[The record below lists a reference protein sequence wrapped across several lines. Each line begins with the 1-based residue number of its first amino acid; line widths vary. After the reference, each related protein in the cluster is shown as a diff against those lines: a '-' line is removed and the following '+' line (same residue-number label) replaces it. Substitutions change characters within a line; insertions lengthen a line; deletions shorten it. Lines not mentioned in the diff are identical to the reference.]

1 MLITFITPVYN
12 TAEYLPECIESVMN
26 QTCDD
31 WELILVNDG
40 STDNSGA
47 ICDEY
52 ARKDERIS
60 VIHKEN
66 SGQFPSRMAGIER
79 AKGRY
84 CTDLDSDDY
93 LEPNCVE
100 VLKQTVQEHPADII
114 CWNIRNVNA
123 DGSFTTDSKDHYG
136 YYTSENFLEYVA
148 RSSDHSFS
156 DKMID
161 TSMMKRSYYG
171 NVPDSKRSV
180 DYIQIAPS
188 LCMANTVYAIDAALY
203 NYRQVG
209 SSVSHVIN
217 GKYVI
222 DNLESEKCVL
232 DIISYYGKITP
243 QFEKAE
249 YKCLLGV
256 IGIGIKQSFKRSSI
270 TKDEIRTIRN
280 HPVFRSLKKYERC
293 KYGTSD
299 IVFVMKMFRYG
310 LSAVL
315 ATMYGAGKCAE

>member
-12 TAEYLPECIESVMN
+12 TEKYLADCIESVLG
-26 QTCDD
+26 QTRDD
-31 WELILVNDG
+31 WELILVDDG

-52 ARKDERIS
+52 AQKDSRIS

-66 SGQFPSRMAGIER
+66 SGQFPSRMAGIDKAR
-79 AKGRY
+79 GRY

-100 VLKQTVQEHPADII
+100 ILKQTAENHPADII
-114 CWNIRNVNA
+114 CWNIKNVFE
-123 DGSFTTDSKDHYG
+123 DGSYTTDSKDHYG
-136 YYTSENFLEYVA
+136 YYRSDEFLEYVA

-161 TSMMKRSYYG
+161 TQMLKRSYYG
-171 NVPDSKRSV
+171 DVPDSRRSV
-180 DYIQIAPS
+180 DYIQICPS
-188 LCMANTVYAIDAALY
+188 LCMADSVYVIDEALY
-203 NYRQVG
+203 NYRQLD

-222 DNLESEKCVL
+222 DNLNSEKCIL
-232 DIISYYGKITP
+232 DIISHYGKLTP

-249 YKCLLGV
+249 YACLLGV
-256 IGIGIKQSFKRSSI
+256 IGTGIKQSFKRSSI
-270 TKDEIRTIRN
+270 SRDEIKTIRS
-280 HPVFRSLKKYERC
+280 HTVFKSLKKYEKL

-299 IVFVMKMFRYG
+299 IIFVMKMFRYR
-310 LSAVL
+310 LTAVL
-315 ATMYGAGKCAE
+315 RTMYGAKKCAE